1 VDDGPTKSVIL
12 GGYDD
17 HYKLNFGKR
26 PAEELYDI
34 QADPDCVNNLALN
47 RDYALR
53 MRELRTQME
62 RLLTEEGDP
71 RMLGREDFFDTIQYT
86 GPRKHAYD
94 TWLKN
99 Q

>member
-1 VDDGPTKSVIL
+1 MDDSPTKNAIL
-12 GGYDD
+12 SGFDD

-26 PAEELYDI
+26 AAEELYNI
-34 QADPDCVNNLALN
+34 QADPDCVINLATD
-47 RDYALR
+47 RTYALK

-62 RLLTEEGDP
+62 RMLTEEGDP

-86 GPRKHAYD
+86 GPKEHAYD